1 LTGQSQL
8 QELAATKQSKTQSL
22 TEQTQ
27 TSVSCIDWS
36 QMHDKEHFVQ
46 FYEADNYLLKSLSG
60 FIGNAINAGDGAI
73 VVATPVHRNGLDQ
86 LMRDNGI
93 NVSRAITQGQ
103 YVSLDASETLSRFMV
118 DGSPEPARFN
128 SVMSGLIASITDG
141 RTRVSA
147 FGEMVAVLWQQGN
160 HVGAIKLEHLWT
172 ELQKS
177 HAFSLFCAYP
187 LNALRGEQMAQPTFD
202 VCAAHTR
209 VIPAESYASL
219 TDIDARMREI
229 ALLQQRAHSLEAEV
243 NERREIEERLRLAL
257 VGEQMARAEA
267 ETASR
272 MKDEFL
278 AVLSHELRTP
288 LTSIYGWLSMLRAGK
303 VEQSDIMKALHVI
316 ERNVKAQTQLVD
328 DLLNVS
334 RIITGNLKIAPQ
346 WIDAASVV
354 NTAVDAIRPA
364 AMAKNIRLTIEAP
377 DSEQIFADP
386 GRLQQVVW
394 NLLTNAVKFT
404 ARNGDVKVEVAR
416 VASKI
421 QISVS
426 DTGEGIPPEFLP
438 YVFDRFSQADASTT
452 RKTGGLGLG
461 LSIVRHLIELH
472 GGTVIAHSEG
482 TGRGTTMIIQIPV
495 PGVRPRAASTRSGTQ
510 TGSLEGLKVMIV
522 EDEDD
527 TRDMLEHALQS
538 YGASVLVAASAAEA
552 LQQIAGEQP
561 DILISDIGLPNMD
574 GYELLARVRSE
585 MPETLRDIP
594 AVALTAYST
603 DEHKERSRLAGYQAH
618 ISKPIA
624 IPDLISVLSRV
635 VREKER

>member
-1 LTGQSQL
+1 MENNPEETNKRLEEVS
-8 QELAATKQSKTQSL
+8 AAIQ
-22 TEQTQ
+22 
-27 TSVSCIDWS
+27 
-36 QMHDKEHFVQ
+36 
-46 FYEADNYLLKSLSG
+46 
-60 FIGNAINAGDGAI
+60 
-73 VVATPVHRNGLDQ
+73 
-86 LMRDNGI
+86 
-93 NVSRAITQGQ
+93 
-103 YVSLDASETLSRFMV
+103 
-118 DGSPEPARFN
+118 PEPAFDSEIYQRLVKEVRDYAIFMLDRKGFIRTWNAGAERLKGYTAEEIIGRHFSCFYPEADIQAGKPDKELETALAEGRLEDEGWRIRKDGSRFWAN
-128 SVMSGLIASITDG
+128 VVITAIFDENRKHIG
-141 RTRVSA
+141 FAKVTR
-147 FGEMVAVLWQQGN
+147 
-160 HVGAIKLEHLWT
+160 
-172 ELQKS
+172 
-177 HAFSLFCAYP
+177 
-187 LNALRGEQMAQPTFD
+187 D
-202 VCAAHTR
+202 
-209 VIPAESYASL
+209 L
-219 TDIDARMREI
+219 T
-229 ALLQQRAHSLEAEV
+229 
-243 NERREIEERLRLAL
+243 ERRQAEEQLQAERADLEKRVEERTAALAKANL
-257 VGEQMARAEA
+257 DLAKANKEMARANDEL
-267 ETASR
+267 EKASR